1 MLEESTKR
9 RARLDWRVL
18 FGIVLTSFW
27 LLSGVVYLFAK
38 VGFGNFTDL
47 PVGEIGSF
55 LEGAFAPLAFLWLV
69 IGHFMQQSEISANT
83 QALQAQ
89 EQSIKRQEL
98 QSRRDGFFKLLELVQ
113 GQLGSIA
120 GFHFIS
126 VVGSTGTGEVS
137 DEQYSEMR
145 SQSANGDSAL
155 FVRQMISLATTHRDD
170 PEKMKEIFLGTDI
183 RQRHSENY
191 ERIFGEILSTANDID
206 HQNLIENALVYGSPW
221 GMHYRIIRHIQ
232 GKERI
237 NELSGFVTMQGKSQ

>member
-1 MLEESTKR
+1 MLFIYLP
-9 RARLDWRVL
+9 RLGLAILQTCPSVKLAASWR
-18 FGIVLTSFW
+18 
-27 LLSGVVYLFAK
+27 
-38 VGFGNFTDL
+38 
-47 PVGEIGSF
+47 
-55 LEGAFAPLAFLWLV
+55 GAFAPLAFLWLV

-155 FVRQMISLATTHRDD
+155 FCPPDDISSNDSPRRSRENEGDFSRH
-170 PEKMKEIFLGTDI
+170 
-183 RQRHSENY
+183 RHSAA
-191 ERIFGEILSTANDID
+191 S
-206 HQNLIENALVYGSPW
+206 
-221 GMHYRIIRHIQ
+221 
-232 GKERI
+232 
-237 NELSGFVTMQGKSQ
+237 